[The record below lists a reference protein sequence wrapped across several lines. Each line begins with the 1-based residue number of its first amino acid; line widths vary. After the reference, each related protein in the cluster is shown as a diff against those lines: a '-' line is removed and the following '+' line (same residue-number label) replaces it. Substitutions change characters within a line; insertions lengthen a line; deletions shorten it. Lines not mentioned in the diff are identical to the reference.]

1 MAIQPGNAGV
11 KEQGCFSSPITPL
24 HSLQES
30 YPVPPCMLWQE
41 DKVSR
46 WQPTGDKGQKGVASP
61 RTAPASL
68 GDLPLSRGGK
78 STASPCLWGG

>member
-11 KEQGCFSSPITPL
+11 KEQRCFSSPFTPL

-41 DKVSR
+41 DKCH
-46 WQPTGDKGQKGVASP
+46 AS
-61 RTAPASL
+61 SL
-68 GDLPLSRGGK
+68 QETRDRKDCSCI
-78 STASPCLWGG
+78 SW